1 VFKTGFEYPLGLI
14 LACLV
19 AAKELKVKIRGR
31 RRAQERSARAEAPA
45 ELNWP
50 SRWRIGGEVIGFAL
64 LVVAL
69 EFAAA
74 RVPLPVGSV
83 RFVLLVFAA
92 PCFLALRLRRERVR
106 LALVLGAI
114 VLASHLY
121 TDSNYELVA
130 SERSFY
136 GLYRVLDRGEFRLLY
151 HGSTNHG
158 SQSQQPQ
165 RKCVPLTYYFPTGPL
180 GAVFETFKGTDAKS
194 DIAVIGLGTGSTA
207 AYARPEQRWTFYEI
221 DPAVERIARDPR
233 YFTFLHDCAPQAR
246 VVLGDARISIAR
258 QPDGLH
264 DVMIFD
270 AFNSDAV
277 PVHLLTREAFD
288 LYLRKLSPRGVLA
301 FHISSRYFDLR
312 PILFRLARDAQMVAY
327 LGVSTN
333 VSMAEQ
339 IQGKEGSV
347 WMILARRPADIDAL
361 THDKR
366 WIPADSNVKGAA
378 WTDDYADVLGSLIIA
393 HDVIF

>member
-1 VFKTGFEYPLGLI
+1 L
-14 LACLV
+14 
-19 AAKELKVKIRGR
+19 
-31 RRAQERSARAEAPA
+31 
-45 ELNWP
+45 
-50 SRWRIGGEVIGFAL
+50 AL
-64 LVVAL
+64 LVVVL

-92 PCFLALRLRRERVR
+92 PVLIALRLRRERVR

-114 VLASHLY
+114 VLAAHLY
-121 TDSNYELVA
+121 NTDANYALVA

-136 GLYRVLDRGEFRLLY
+136 GLYRVLDRGEFRMLY

-180 GAVFETFKGTDAKS
+180 GHVFESFKGADAKS

-233 YFTFLHDCAPQAR
+233 YFTFLRDCAPQAR
-246 VVLGDARISIAR
+246 VMLGDARISLAR

-264 DVMIFD
+264 DFMIFD

-301 FHISSRYFDLR
+301 FHISSRYFDLQ
-312 PILFRLARDAQMVAY
+312 PVLSRLARDAQMVAY

-333 VSMAEQ
+333 VSAAEQ

-347 WMILARRPADIDAL
+347 WMIMARKPFDIEAF

-366 WIPADSNVKGAA
+366 WIASDSNVKGAA

>member
-1 VFKTGFEYPLGLI
+1 LNPPS
-14 LACLV
+14 
-19 AAKELKVKIRGR
+19 R
-31 RRAQERSARAEAPA
+31 RR
-45 ELNWP
+45 
-50 SRWRIGGEVIGFAL
+50 IGAEVIGFAL

-74 RVPLPVGSV
+74 RVLLPVGSV

-92 PCFLALRLRRERVR
+92 PALIALRLRRERVR

-114 VLASHLY
+114 VLAAHLY
-121 TDSNYELVA
+121 TDSNYALVA
-130 SERSFY
+130 TERSFY
-136 GLYRVLDRGEFRLLY
+136 GLYRVLDRGEFRMLY

-180 GAVFETFKGTDAKS
+180 GHVFDSFKGADAKS

-207 AYARPEQRWTFYEI
+207 GYARPEQRWTFYEI
-221 DPAVERIARDPR
+221 DPAVERIARNPR
-233 YFTFLHDCAPQAR
+233 YFTFLRDCAPQAR
-246 VVLGDARISIAR
+246 VMLGDARISLAR

-264 DVMIFD
+264 DFMIFD

-301 FHISSRYFDLR
+301 FHISNRYFDL
-312 PILFRLARDAQMVAY
+312 PPVLSRLARDMQMVAY
-327 LGVSTN
+327 FGISKN
-333 VSMAEQ
+333 VSPAEQ
-339 IQGKEGSV
+339 LQGKEESV
-347 WMILARRPADIDAL
+347 WVIMARKPGDIESL

-366 WIPADSNVKGAA
+366 WLPADSNVTGAA
-378 WTDDYADVLGSLIIA
+378 WTDDYANVLGSLMISNN
-393 HDVIF
+393 VIF

>member
-1 VFKTGFEYPLGLI
+1 M
-14 LACLV
+14 
-19 AAKELKVKIRGR
+19 
-31 RRAQERSARAEAPA
+31 
-45 ELNWP
+45 
-50 SRWRIGGEVIGFAL
+50 
-64 LVVAL
+64 
-69 EFAAA
+69 
-74 RVPLPVGSV
+74 
-83 RFVLLVFAA
+83 
-92 PCFLALRLRRERVR
+92 
-106 LALVLGAI
+106 
-114 VLASHLY
+114 
-121 TDSNYELVA
+121 
-130 SERSFY
+130 
-136 GLYRVLDRGEFRLLY
+136 
-151 HGSTNHG
+151 
-158 SQSQQPQ
+158 
-165 RKCVPLTYYFPTGPL
+165 PLTYYFPTGPL
-180 GAVFETFKGTDAKS
+180 GHVFESFKGADAKS

-233 YFTFLHDCAPQAR
+233 YFTFLRDCAPQAR
-246 VVLGDARISIAR
+246 VMLGDARISLAR

-264 DVMIFD
+264 DFMIFD

-301 FHISSRYFDLR
+301 FHISSRYFDLQ
-312 PILFRLARDAQMVAY
+312 PVLSRLARDAQMVAY

-333 VSMAEQ
+333 VSAAEQ

-347 WMILARRPADIDAL
+347 WMIMARKPFDIEAF

-366 WIPADSNVKGAA
+366 WIASDSNVKGAA